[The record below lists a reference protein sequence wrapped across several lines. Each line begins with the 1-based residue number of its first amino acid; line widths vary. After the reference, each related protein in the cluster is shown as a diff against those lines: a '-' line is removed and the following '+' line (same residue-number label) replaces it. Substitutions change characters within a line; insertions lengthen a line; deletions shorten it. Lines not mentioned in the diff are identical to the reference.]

1 MAIISVL
8 YNALLLLAA
17 LFYLPYNA
25 FQILV
30 QKKAKRW
37 IFTRLKT
44 PKVTFGDQEVIW
56 LHAVSLGET
65 KALLNLLGEIKKER
79 PRAAIFVTVMTVTAF
94 KEAEKRADLIDKL
107 SYLPLDLSWIMGKL
121 TNQMNLKLLILVEG
135 DFWFH
140 MAMFAKKRG
149 AKVAVASGCISEKS
163 AKSFAKFS
171 FLTKY
176 LFSQIDLYGVQAEH
190 YVERFMRLGID
201 KKKIKV
207 TGNIKLCSPSK
218 KVNNQTFFPID
229 TKREVITIGCTHPG
243 EEEVLFKALKPLME
257 KRPLLT
263 LAFAPRHLDR
273 APHVIKALQA
283 LGSQVQTLESIKQD
297 SRVILIDA
305 MGVLDIWYSH
315 SKLAILGGSF
325 IPGIGGH
332 NIIEP
337 IFYDC
342 PPLFGPFMQSQLDL
356 VAQVQTFKA
365 GQISSLESLGRDVQ
379 ELLEDNKKRSA
390 LIQGGRWLIDA
401 AQKSSKQ
408 TWDYIYTE
416 R

>member
-1 MAIISVL
+1 VAIISIL
-8 YNALLLLAA
+8 YDTLLLLAA
-17 LFYLPYNA
+17 LLYLPYNA

-44 PKVTFGDQEVIW
+44 PKVAFGNKEVIW

-65 KALLNLLGEIKKER
+65 KALLNLLDEIKRDR
-79 PRAAIFVTVMTVTAF
+79 PHVAIFVTVMTVTAF
-94 KEAEKRADLIDKL
+94 KEAKKRGHLIDQL
-107 SYLPLDLSWIMGKL
+107 SYLPLDLSWIMRKI
-121 TNQMNLKLLILVEG
+121 TKQINLKLLILVEG

-140 MAMFAKKRG
+140 MAMFAKQRG
-149 AKVAVASGCISEKS
+149 ARVVVASGCISEKS
-163 AKSFAKFS
+163 ANSFARFS
-171 FLTKY
+171 FLTRH
-176 LFSQIDLYGVQAEH
+176 LFSQIDLYGVQAAH

-207 TGNIKLCSPSK
+207 TGNIKLSSAVK
-218 KVNNQTFFPID
+218 KVNDQVHFPVD
-229 TKREVITIGCTHPG
+229 AQREVITIGCTHPG
-243 EEEVLFKALKPLME
+243 EEEALFKALKPLME
-257 KRPLLT
+257 QRPLLT

-273 APHVIKALQA
+273 TPYVIKAFES
-283 LGSQVQTLESIKQD
+283 LGVQVQTLADAKKD

-305 MGVLDIWYSH
+305 MGVLDAWYSR

-325 IPGIGGH
+325 VPGIGGH

-342 PPLFGPFMQSQLDL
+342 PPLFGPFMHSQLDL
-356 VAQVQTFKA
+356 VTQIQTFKA
-365 GQISSLESLGRDVQ
+365 GQTTSLETISRDVQ
-379 ELLEDNKKRSA
+379 ELLENAKKRLA
-390 LIQGGRWLIDA
+390 LIEGGRCLLEA

-408 TWDYIYTE
+408 TWNYIYTGK
-416 R
+416 